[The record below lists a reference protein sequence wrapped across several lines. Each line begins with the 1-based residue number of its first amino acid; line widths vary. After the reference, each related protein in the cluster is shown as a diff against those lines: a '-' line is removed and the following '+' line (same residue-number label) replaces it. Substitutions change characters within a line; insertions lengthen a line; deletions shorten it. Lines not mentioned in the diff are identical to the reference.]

1 MTRGWQYSLEALEPA
16 VFRRYLRAR
25 GWKESTT
32 PGEAMHRYAL
42 DVENRQVQVEI
53 PTVSTFADY
62 ERRIGEAM
70 EIIAAVESRTPL
82 DVLANLR
89 RPQSDVV
96 RFRIDGQETS
106 GGTIG
111 LDDAI
116 RLREGRKRMLLAM
129 AHSVVEPLPHFARL
143 TRTDPVEFVNSCRE
157 APARAGSYV
166 SEVFVPVAPSMG
178 SLGLDDPFARKVTTK
193 LARALGRTASALNAG
208 NDEELLHG
216 AADGLSSNF
225 LAALASLRP
234 AGGVLEV
241 GLEWAGSRPAPDL
254 PVCTTR
260 FAPDVFA
267 PLEEAARVLRDQ
279 AEVPGYELE
288 GYIAALRRDENDP
301 TAPGEVVVAATLEDR
316 PGTSKVYLTLDSR
329 QYALAIEAHRTTT
342 RIRVDG
348 TLTRQGRRTILR
360 HPENLRGLPDDDEAT
375 PSP

>member
-225 LAALASLRP
+225 LAALASLLL
-234 AGGVLEV
+234 LE
-241 GLEWAGSRPAPDL
+241 ACSRS
-254 PVCTTR
+254 VSNGQ
-260 FAPDVFA
+260 
-267 PLEEAARVLRDQ
+267 EAARRPTFPSARRASPPTCSPRWRKQLAFSATKPRFLGMSSRGTLLRS
-279 AEVPGYELE
+279 AE
-288 GYIAALRRDENDP
+288 
-301 TAPGEVVVAATLEDR
+301 T
-316 PGTSKVYLTLDSR
+316 
-329 QYALAIEAHRTTT
+329 RTTLLL
-342 RIRVDG
+342 RAKSSLPRPSKIDRVPPRCISRSTAG
-348 TLTRQGRRTILR
+348 S
-360 HPENLRGLPDDDEAT
+360 T
-375 PSP
+375 PSQSKRIERPRASGWMEL